1 MDGGIAIGPER
12 RDGLGTGYRPFRTFS
27 ADGLALAGRIYG
39 PAETGSTATGAAVAS
54 GPAAAAAAPC
64 PLVCLPGLTRNGR
77 DFEPVAARFAAGRR
91 VVTIDFRGRGASEYA
106 VDPSTYQPAVEAAD
120 TLAMLD
126 RLGLGPVVILGT
138 SRGGLVGMAMAAMRP
153 DGASDPSASV
163 RPDGSDSAQT
173 PDIAGLSDPTAR
185 LGRTRRARVAG
196 LILNDIGPAIERSG
210 LMRIKGY
217 VGVGPA
223 PETWAA
229 AVAALRATTGDQFP
243 ALDEAGWDR
252 KARRIFREIGGRP
265 AFDYD
270 PALALGLAGLTDDSP
285 IPTVWPLF
293 AALAGR
299 PVLVIR
305 GVLSDILSEET
316 VTAMAAAHPG
326 LAVHRVPDQGHAPLL
341 EDAATLDRIDGFL
354 AAMAV
359 GRPHPIDQDIPRNR

>member
-1 MDGGIAIGPER
+1 MNGGIAIGPER
-12 RDGLGTGYRPFRTFS
+12 RDDLGTGYRPFRTFS
-27 ADGLALAGRIYG
+27 TDGLALAGRLYG
-39 PAETGSTATGAAVAS
+39 PTEAEPAASVAAV
-54 GPAAAAAAPC
+54 P

-77 DFEPVAARFAAGRR
+77 DFEPVAARFAGRRR

-106 VDPSTYQPAVEAAD
+106 SDPTTYQPAVEAAD
-120 TLAMLD
+120 TFGMLD
-126 RLGLGPVVILGT
+126 RLGLGPVAILGT

-153 DGASDPSASV
+153 GRGGDASGGLRSGGSDAGQAIDYESAS
-163 RPDGSDSAQT
+163 PSPGTSGET
-173 PDIAGLSDPTAR
+173 GM
-185 LGRTRRARVAG
+185 ARVAG

-210 LMRIKGY
+210 LKRIKGY

-252 KARRIFREIGGRP
+252 KARRIFREIGGKP

-270 PALALGLAGLTDDSP
+270 PALALGLADLSDESP
-285 IPTVWPLF
+285 IPTIWPLF
-293 AALAGR
+293 QALTDR

-305 GVLSDILSEET
+305 GVLSDILSEAT
-316 VTAMAAAHPG
+316 IATMAAMHPG

-341 EDAATLDRIDGFL
+341 EDAATLDQIDGFL
-354 AAMAV
+354 AGMAAA
-359 GRPHPIDQDIPRNR
+359 GR